1 MNAKLKKSKDTWIDP
16 DDARELDD
24 AFFAKATPYV
34 QGKKATPEEFTQALV
49 KRGRPV
55 AEVTKTP
62 VKLRL
67 DPEILQA
74 MRASGRGWQTRV
86 NALLKEAVRQG
97 QFAPIANTGVGK

>member
-1 MNAKLKKSKDTWIDP
+1 MNVKSKKSKEAWIDP

-24 AFFAKATPYV
+24 AFFAKALPYMD
-34 QGKKATPEEFTQALV
+34 GKKATRGEFTQALV

-62 VKLRL
+62 VKIRL

-86 NALLKEAVRQG
+86 NALLKESVRQG
-97 QFAPIANTGVGK
+97 QFAPIANTGVGE